1 MATIK
6 QFKYNWLNPI
16 TLNKESTGGNY
27 IKGKILKA
35 GIQAPPG
42 TRFEII
48 LVGET
53 RGYQTV
59 VGRSGILEIDYDGII
74 ISQIKI
80 IETRSTIKNYDEMH
94 AQQTEALA
102 NINSAIE
109 TYQGYAHRGLEQVEN
124 FAVDVVTAYNK
135 FLSGVQGIYEETT
148 DVIPVD
154 NILIDYIVE
163 EEV

>member
-1 MATIK
+1 MATMK

-16 TLNKESTGGNY
+16 TLKKENTGGKY

-42 TRFEII
+42 TLFEII

-53 RGYQTV
+53 RGYEAV
-59 VGRSGILEIDYDGII
+59 VGKSGILEIDYDGIV

-80 IETRSTIKNYDEMH
+80 VETRSTIKNYDEMY

-109 TYQGYAHRGLEQVEN
+109 TYQGYTYRGLEQVEN
-124 FAVDVVTAYNK
+124 FAVNVVTAYNK
-135 FLSGVQGIYEETT
+135 FLSGVEGIYMETSDT
-148 DVIPVD
+148 ILVD
-154 NILIDYIVE
+154 NVLIDYIVE